1 MEIKIIYWAVLAV
14 TFVGIFLMGSRTD
27 LKLWVRVMIALLLG
41 AIIGFIFGDLTQS
54 SKWIG
59 DLFVRFIRMLIVPLI
74 FTSLV
79 AGVVSMGDPKRLGS
93 IGIKTIV
100 LYLLT
105 TFFAII
111 IGLTLGTIFNPGAG
125 IDLSGVIPFETA
137 SSSMSVSDRLFGIVP
152 TNPISSLADGEV
164 LPIIFFS
171 ILLGVGII
179 LGGEKTKSLGNVFSS
194 AAEAVLKIAHLVM
207 QLAPYGVLSLI
218 AWVSGTMGLA
228 ALQNLFVLTVILYAG
243 CLIHMIFVYGGLIRL
258 VARLPLGN
266 FFKGIIDAQAVAYS
280 TSSSS
285 ATLPVTLQCVQKNLG
300 VKKTVASS
308 VLPLG
313 ATINMDGTALYLG
326 IVALFSA
333 QIFGVQLSFAD
344 YFLIAMTATLTSI
357 GTAGIPS
364 ASLFLL
370 ATVLSV
376 IGITDA
382 QTALIVG
389 FVLPFD
395 RILDMARTV
404 VNITGDAT
412 VSVLVAKSEG
422 ELDETEFRDTTSDF

>member
-1 MEIKIIYWAVLAV
+1 MSIEILYWIVLIAVFAGLAYLGRN
-14 TFVGIFLMGSRTD
+14 TS
-27 LKLWVRVMIALLLG
+27 LKLWVRVVAALVIG
-41 AIIGFIFGDLTQS
+41 AILGFIFGEVAAS

-59 DLFVRFIRMLIVPLI
+59 DLFVRFIKMLVVPLI

-93 IGIKTIV
+93 IGIKTIA

-105 TFFAII
+105 TLFAIT
-111 IGLTLGTIFNPGAG
+111 IGLILGTLFSPGAG
-125 IDLSGVIPFETA
+125 IDITGVDPYSA
-137 SSSMSVSDRLFGIVP
+137 VQSSQSIGDRLFGIVP
-152 TNPISSLADGEV
+152 LNPIGSLADGDV

-171 ILLGVGII
+171 ILLGIGII
-179 LGGEKTKSLGNVFSS
+179 LGGNKTEKLGEVFSS
-194 AAEAVLKIAHLVM
+194 AAEAILQIAHLVM
-207 QLAPYGVLSLI
+207 QMAPFGVLALV

-228 ALQNLFVLTVILYAG
+228 ALQNLFVLTIILYVG
-243 CLIHMIFVYGGLIRL
+243 CILHMILVYGGLIRFG
-258 VARLPLGN
+258 ARLPLKN
-266 FFKGIIDAQAVAYS
+266 FFKGILDAQAVAYS

-285 ATLPVTLQCVQKNLG
+285 ATLPVTLQCVENNLG

-326 IVALFSA
+326 VVALFSA
-333 QIFGVQLSFAD
+333 QIFGVQLELSD
-344 YFLIAMTATLTSI
+344 YLLIAMTATLTSI

-376 IGITDA
+376 IGISDA

-412 VSVLVAKSEG
+412 VSILVAKSEDDI
-422 ELDETEFRDTTSDF
+422 DEEVFRSESVI

>member
-1 MEIKIIYWAVLAV
+1 MSLEIIYWLVL
-14 TFVGIFLMGSRTD
+14 IFLFSGLAYLGQKTD
-27 LKLWVRVMIALLLG
+27 LKLWARVIAALVIG
-41 AIIGFIFGDLTQS
+41 AILGFIFGDIAAS

-59 DLFVRFIRMLIVPLI
+59 DLFIRFIKMLVVPLI

-100 LYLLT
+100 LYLMT
-105 TFFAII
+105 TLFAIT
-111 IGLTLGTIFNPGAG
+111 IGLVLGTIFSPGAG
-125 IDLSGVIPFETA
+125 IDITGVDPYNA
-137 SSSMSVSDRLFGIVP
+137 VQSSQNISERLFGIVP
-152 TNPISSLADGEV
+152 LNPFESLASGDV

-171 ILLGVGII
+171 ILLGIGII
-179 LGGEKTKSLGNVFSS
+179 LGGEKTKKIGEVFSS
-194 AAEAVLKIAHLVM
+194 AAEAILQIAHLVM
-207 QLAPYGVLSLI
+207 QLAPFGVLALV

-228 ALQNLFVLTVILYAG
+228 ALQNLFILSIILYVG
-243 CLIHMIFVYGGLIRL
+243 CIIHIFLVYGGLIRF
-258 VARLPLGN
+258 AAGLPLGQ
-266 FFKGIIDAQAVAYS
+266 FFKGILDAQAVAYS

-285 ATLPVTLQCVQKNLG
+285 ATLPITLQCVENNLG

-326 IVALFSA
+326 VVALFAA
-333 QIFGVQLSFAD
+333 QIFGVQLDLSD

-376 IGITDA
+376 IGISDA

-412 VSVLVAKSEG
+412 VSVLVAKSE
-422 ELDETEFRDTTSDF
+422 DEIDQDVFRSESVL

>member
-1 MEIKIIYWAVLAV
+1 MSFEILYWIVLIGVFIGLALL
-14 TFVGIFLMGSRTD
+14 GRRTD
-27 LKLWVRVMIALLLG
+27 LQLWVRVVAALVIG
-41 AIIGFIFGDLTQS
+41 AILGFVFGDIAAS

-59 DLFVRFIRMLIVPLI
+59 DLFVRLIKMLVVPLI

-93 IGIKTIV
+93 IGIKTIA

-105 TFFAII
+105 TLFAIS
-111 IGLTLGTIFNPGAG
+111 IGLLLGTIFSPGDG
-125 IDLSGVIPFETA
+125 IDITGVDPYSA
-137 SSSMSVSDRLFGIVP
+137 VQYSQSVSDRLFGIVP
-152 TNPISSLADGEV
+152 LNPIASLSNGDV

-171 ILLGVGII
+171 ILLGIGII
-179 LGGEKTKSLGNVFSS
+179 LGGNKTKKIGEVFSS
-194 AAEAVLKIAHLVM
+194 AAEAILQIAHMIM
-207 QLAPYGVLSLI
+207 QMAPYGVLALV

-228 ALQNLFVLTVILYAG
+228 ALQNLFVLTVILYMG
-243 CLIHMIFVYGGLIRL
+243 CILHMILVYGGLIRFG
-258 VARLPLGN
+258 ARLPLKR
-266 FFKGIIDAQAVAYS
+266 FFKGILDAQAVAYS

-285 ATLPVTLQCVQKNLG
+285 ATLPVTLQCVETNLG
-300 VKKTVASS
+300 VKKTVSSS

-326 IVALFSA
+326 VVALFSA
-333 QIFGVQLSFAD
+333 QIFGIQLELSD
-344 YFLIAMTATLTSI
+344 YLLIAMTATLTSI

-376 IGITDA
+376 IGISDA

-412 VSVLVAKSEG
+412 VSVLVAKSENDI
-422 ELDETEFRDTTSDF
+422 DEDIFRSESVI

>member
-1 MEIKIIYWAVLAV
+1 MSFEILYWIVLIGVFIGLALL
-14 TFVGIFLMGSRTD
+14 GRRTD
-27 LKLWVRVMIALLLG
+27 LQLWVRVVAALVIG
-41 AIIGFIFGDLTQS
+41 AILGFVFGDIAAS

-59 DLFVRFIRMLIVPLI
+59 DLFVRLIKMLVVPLI

-93 IGIKTIV
+93 IGIKTIA

-105 TFFAII
+105 TLFAIS
-111 IGLTLGTIFNPGAG
+111 IGLLLGTILSPGDG
-125 IDLSGVIPFETA
+125 IDITGVDPYSA
-137 SSSMSVSDRLFGIVP
+137 VQSSQRIIDRFFGIVP
-152 TNPISSLADGEV
+152 LNPIGSLANGDV

-171 ILLGVGII
+171 ILLGIGII
-179 LGGEKTKSLGNVFSS
+179 LGGNKTKKIGEVFSS
-194 AAEAVLKIAHLVM
+194 AAEAILQIAHMVM
-207 QLAPYGVLSLI
+207 QLAPYGVLALV

-228 ALQNLFVLTVILYAG
+228 ALQNLFVLTVILYVG
-243 CLIHMIFVYGGLIRL
+243 CILHMILVYGGLIRL
-258 VARLPLGN
+258 GARLPLKR
-266 FFKGIIDAQAVAYS
+266 FFKGILDAQAVAYS

-285 ATLPVTLQCVQKNLG
+285 ATLPVTLQCVETNLG
-300 VKKTVASS
+300 VKKTVSSS

-326 IVALFSA
+326 VVALFSA
-333 QIFGVQLSFAD
+333 QIFGIQLELSD
-344 YFLIAMTATLTSI
+344 YLLIAMTATLTSI

-376 IGITDA
+376 IGISDA

-412 VSVLVAKSEG
+412 VSVLVAKSENDI
-422 ELDETEFRDTTSDF
+422 DEDIFRSESVI